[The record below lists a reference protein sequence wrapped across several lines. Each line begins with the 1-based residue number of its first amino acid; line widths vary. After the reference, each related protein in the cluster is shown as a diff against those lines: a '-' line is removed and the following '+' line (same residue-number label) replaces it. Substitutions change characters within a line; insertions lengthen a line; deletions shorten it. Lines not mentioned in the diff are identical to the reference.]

1 MDTVKMYKNDKLLR
15 EYTSRDSEYS
25 NLKHGPILMDT
36 FVVLDDIIEG
46 EGYSKEHAK
55 AVADLLNWAALNG
68 WDDLMNLTVVKM
80 ALPLVL
86 KYHMDPAQ
94 AVPLFQRYVGDWGG
108 ESAEYKLEGY
118 KKGKLVKTQIVGTV
132 KDISLETTV
141 SNDLLV
147 EDITY
152 DVASV
157 RIRAVDQYG
166 NLVPFFQEAVVAITE
181 GPIELIGP
189 EIIPLRGGMAG
200 LYVRTKGEGGKAK
213 ITLKATNVKESVTI
227 PLEVV
232 VKK

>member
-1 MDTVKMYKNDKLLR
+1 M
-15 EYTSRDSEYS
+15 
-25 NLKHGPILMDT
+25 
-36 FVVLDDIIEG
+36 
-46 EGYSKEHAK
+46 
-55 AVADLLNWAALNG
+55 LNG
-68 WDDLMNLTVVKM
+68 WDDLLNFKVAKM
-80 ALPLVL
+80 ALPLVV
-86 KYHMDPAQ
+86 KYHMDPSQ
-94 AVPLFQRYVGDWGG
+94 AVPLFQKYVGDWGG

-118 KKGKLVKTQIVGTV
+118 RGGKLVKTQIVGTV
-132 KDISLETTV
+132 QSVSLETTV

-189 EIIPLRGGMAG
+189 EVIPLRGGMSG
-200 LYVRTKGEGGKAK
+200 LYVKTKGEGGKAK
-213 ITLKATNVKESVTI
+213 ITSRRRHTRSTLKATNVSESVTI